1 MAGGSVSFDRAATF
15 YDRTRMTDA
24 SQLAA
29 DIELLQTTIGPGA
42 ALEVGVGT
50 GALAVP
56 LAERG
61 RRVIGVDV
69 AGSMLAELREKDPL
83 HLVRLAIADATALP
97 FGDGAFA
104 GAYCRWVLHLI
115 PSWHAAV
122 RELLRVIDHGG
133 TLIVEPGGYSGE
145 WQVVHERFVAE
156 LGPAA
161 EPVGLRV
168 SERYADLDA
177 SVVDAGG
184 ALREVIEIP
193 GMIDTSLERFFA
205 EAAARSYSWTWRVAQ
220 DDLDRAVTTLR
231 AWAVERYGPDLSA
244 PFATEVRHRWRVYE
258 RT

>member
-1 MAGGSVSFDRAATF
+1 MAGSISFDRAAAF

-29 DIELLQTTIGPGA
+29 DIDLLETTIGPGA
-42 ALEVGVGT
+42 VLEVGVGT

-69 AGSMLAELREKDPL
+69 AGSMLAQLRDKDPL
-83 HLVRLAIADATALP
+83 RRVRLAIADATALP
-97 FGDGAFA
+97 FADGAFA
-104 GAYCRWVLHLI
+104 GAYSRWVLHLI
-115 PSWHAAV
+115 PSWQAAV
-122 RELLRVIDHGG
+122 SQLVRVTEHGG
-133 TLIVEPGGYSGE
+133 ALIVEPGGYSGE
-145 WQVVHERFVAE
+145 WQVVYERFVAE

-168 SERYADLDA
+168 SERYADLDG
-177 SVVDAGG
+177 SVADAGG
-184 ALREVIEIP
+184 VLRDVIEIP
-193 GMIDTSLERFFA
+193 GTIDTSLERFFA
-205 EAAARSYSWTWRVAQ
+205 EAAARTYSWTWRVAQ
-220 DDLDRAVTTLR
+220 GDLDRAVTTIR

-244 PFATEVRHRWRVYE
+244 PFAPEVRHRWRVYE